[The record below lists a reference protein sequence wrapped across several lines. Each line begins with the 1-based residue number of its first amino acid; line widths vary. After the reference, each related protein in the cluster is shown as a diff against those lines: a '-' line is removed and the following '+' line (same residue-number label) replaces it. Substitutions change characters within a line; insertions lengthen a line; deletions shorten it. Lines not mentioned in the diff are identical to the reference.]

1 MSDMGFR
8 LMSLTFDVVDW
19 VRPYI
24 DRRVTTFGIREGMTV
39 VDYGCGP
46 GRYTFP
52 FARAVGGIGKVYA
65 VDIEPL
71 AVEDVRARAER
82 EGMRNVEVAL
92 VTGYQTVLP
101 AHIADMVLAID
112 MFFLIRDPEPFLREL
127 KRLCK
132 ADSTLVIDDGHE
144 PRERTK
150 AMLAQGGQWV
160 IVEESK
166 DHLRCRPT

>member
-1 MSDMGFR
+1 LSDLSYRVMVALFR
-8 LMSLTFDVVDW
+8 LGDAVYPTVA
-19 VRPYI
+19 
-24 DRRVTTFGIREGMTV
+24 RRTRGFGIRPGMTV